1 MEKFIIIDANSLI
14 HRLYHALPYLTSPDG
29 KPINAVYGLTNVV
42 LKIINEEKPDYI
54 AACFDTPEPTF
65 RHKISIEYKATR
77 PKIADDLK
85 IQIPIAKKLFE
96 NLNIPIIEKSGYEAD
111 DLIGALIEKNKD
123 KKNLI
128 LSGDLD
134 TLQLVDKNT
143 NVIFLK
149 KGIREVEVYDEKKVI
164 ERFSIEPK
172 FLPDLKALMGD
183 ASDNII
189 GLKGVGEKTAENLI
203 KKFGDI
209 EDIIEAAE
217 KKLISEPLRS
227 QILENKERLILNK
240 ELAKIDRNV
249 EIDKKIE
256 KFEFKDKEKLIN
268 FLKELGFKSILE
280 RILKEEKETK
290 PIAKIGLFE
299 KKLEFLKKI
308 EEEIENPFLIIY
320 NNKIY
325 LKEKNSYELDINYEN
340 FKKILEGDKII
351 TFDLKEVFK
360 NYLSVS
366 QNKNEEIKKF
376 NPEKFFD
383 LKIGLWLTTNLTKIT
398 IEKFVNYYSTQILK
412 DKDCVMFLLE
422 NFRKIYE
429 ELDKKIKE
437 LELEEIL
444 DLDQK
449 TSLFLGLMEYHG
461 IYIDKE
467 RLKKFKENLKNELD
481 FIKEEIYKLA
491 GRKFNINSPIEL
503 RKVLF
508 YDLKIPTKGLAKTPK
523 GEISTQ
529 ESELMKIK
537 NEHPIIEKILEYRE
551 KYKILTTFTESLIKS
566 INKETNRLHTIFDI
580 TGTAT
585 GRLASFEPNLQ
596 NIPKEG
602 ELAKKIRE
610 CFVAEDNYKFLALD
624 YSQIELRIA
633 GEISKDENLLGI
645 FEKDLDIH
653 STTAKILFKEE
664 NERTRR
670 LAKTINFG
678 ILYGISPKGLK
689 ERTGLSLSE
698 AKNLIEN
705 YFKKFPGIKKMID
718 DLIEKAKTYGYAET
732 LFKRKRFIPEI
743 CSRAYNERLKGE
755 RIAINTPIQGTA
767 ADIMKKSMVK
777 IFDFIIK
784 NNYFDKIRPI
794 LQIHDE
800 LIFEVKE
807 DIINIAMSEI
817 KKIMED
823 FDFSVKLKTKVSLGK
838 NLGEL

>member
-14 HRLYHALPYLTSPDG
+14 HRLYHAIPYLTSPDG

-149 KGIREVEVYDEKKVI
+149 KGIREVEVYDEKKVV

-203 KKFGDI
+203 KKLGGI
-209 EDIIEAAE
+209 ENIIEAAE

-256 KFEFKDKEKLIN
+256 KFEFKDKEKLIS

-290 PIAKIGLFE
+290 PTAKINLFE

-308 EEEIENPFLIIY
+308 EEEIKNPFLVIY

-360 NYLSVS
+360 NYLRVS
-366 QNKNEEIKKF
+366 QNKSEDIKKF

-383 LKIGLWLTTNLTKIT
+383 FKIALWLTTNLTKIT

-429 ELDKKIKE
+429 ELDKKIK
-437 LELEEIL
+437 ELEEIL

-491 GRKFNINSPIEL
+491 GKRFNINSPIEL

-551 KYKILTTFTESLIKS
+551 KYKILTTFTESLINS
-566 INKETNRLHTIFDI
+566 INKETNKLHTIFDI

-664 NERTRR
+664 NEKTRR

-743 CSRAYNERLKGE
+743 YSRAYNERLKGE

-807 DIINIAMSEI
+807 DIINIAMNEI

>member
-134 TLQLVDKNT
+134 TLQLVDENT

-203 KKFGDI
+203 KKFGGI
-209 EDIIEAAE
+209 ENIIEAAE
-217 KKLISEPLRS
+217 KKLIGEPLRS

-256 KFEFKDKEKLIN
+256 KFELKDKEKLIN

-299 KKLEFLKKI
+299 KKLEFLKKL
-308 EEEIENPFLIIY
+308 EEEIKHPFLVIY

-366 QNKNEEIKKF
+366 QNKNEDIKKF

-383 LKIGLWLTTNLTKIT
+383 FKIALWLTTNLTKIT

-491 GRKFNINSPIEL
+491 GKRFNINSPIEL
-503 RKVLF
+503 RKILF

-529 ESELMKIK
+529 ESELIKIK

-551 KYKILTTFTESLIKS
+551 KYKILTTFTESLINS

-633 GEISKDENLLGI
+633 GEISKDENLLAI

-743 CSRAYNERLKGE
+743 YSRAYNERLKGE

-784 NNYFDKIRPI
+784 NNYFDKIKPI

-807 DIINIAMSEI
+807 DIINIAMNEI

-838 NLGEL
+838 TLGEL

>member
-1 MEKFIIIDANSLI
+1 
-14 HRLYHALPYLTSPDG
+14 
-29 KPINAVYGLTNVV
+29 
-42 LKIINEEKPDYI
+42 
-54 AACFDTPEPTF
+54 
-65 RHKISIEYKATR
+65 
-77 PKIADDLK
+77 
-85 IQIPIAKKLFE
+85 
-96 NLNIPIIEKSGYEAD
+96 
-111 DLIGALIEKNKD
+111 
-123 KKNLI
+123 
-128 LSGDLD
+128 
-134 TLQLVDKNT
+134 
-143 NVIFLK
+143 
-149 KGIREVEVYDEKKVI
+149 
-164 ERFSIEPK
+164 
-172 FLPDLKALMGD
+172 
-183 ASDNII
+183 
-189 GLKGVGEKTAENLI
+189 
-203 KKFGDI
+203 
-209 EDIIEAAE
+209 
-217 KKLISEPLRS
+217 
-227 QILENKERLILNK
+227 
-240 ELAKIDRNV
+240 
-249 EIDKKIE
+249 
-256 KFEFKDKEKLIN
+256 
-268 FLKELGFKSILE
+268 
-280 RILKEEKETK
+280 
-290 PIAKIGLFE
+290 
-299 KKLEFLKKI
+299 
-308 EEEIENPFLIIY
+308 
-320 NNKIY
+320 
-325 LKEKNSYELDINYEN
+325 
-340 FKKILEGDKII
+340 
-351 TFDLKEVFK
+351 
-360 NYLSVS
+360 
-366 QNKNEEIKKF
+366 
-376 NPEKFFD
+376 
-383 LKIGLWLTTNLTKIT
+383 
-398 IEKFVNYYSTQILK
+398 
-412 DKDCVMFLLE
+412 
-422 NFRKIYE
+422 
-429 ELDKKIKE
+429 
-437 LELEEIL
+437 
-444 DLDQK
+444 
-449 TSLFLGLMEYHG
+449 MEYHG

-467 RLKKFKENLKNELD
+467 RLRKFKENLKKELD

-491 GRKFNINSPIEL
+491 GKRFNINSPIEL
-503 RKVLF
+503 RKILF

-529 ESELMKIK
+529 ESELIKIK

-551 KYKILTTFTESLIKS
+551 KYKILTTFTESLINS

-633 GEISKDENLLGI
+633 GEISKDENLLAI

-743 CSRAYNERLKGE
+743 YSRAYNERLKGE

-807 DIINIAMSEI
+807 DIINIAMNEI